1 MDVEGLKELIRE
13 NYYVIS
19 VNETISKVL
28 SMLEAEHDK
37 AILAEEDGKIVGV
50 VREKDLI
57 RGGLMTN
64 PDETKIKNFL
74 VRTGVIPLN
83 ELKSEKVVRRFIED
97 STPFVLIKLNGKI
110 GVIHIDDYIQKIKHE
125 FENVKVSELM
135 SSEVVAVRTHDTAAK
150 ALATMR
156 DDGISR
162 VVVVDDESKVAGIIT
177 GKDIIDRVVFLGK
190 NDRLGYLSRKE
201 KEKTLSIMI
210 EGVMSRPVVTVE
222 RNDTVAKVIDL
233 MIENEIS
240 SVVVTKNNSISEGI
254 VVKKDILEYCL
265 KKEIPT
271 DVQIITKGVVLD
283 DFDMKKL
290 LDDLNKFMEQF
301 KEPFGK
307 SHLFVYIKKLKTYY
321 RRVPLIYVRMRLTS
335 DLGVFFV
342 TDESWGVEFAI
353 HATLKKLERQV
364 LKDKEVLED
373 KRMVQ
378 RFYEEVF

>member
-1 MDVEGLKELIRE
+1 MVCINKGENKMDVEGLKELIRE

-190 NDRLGYLSRKE
+190 NDRLGYLSRK
-201 KEKTLSIMI
+201 KRKDTLN
-210 EGVMSRPVVTVE
+210 
-222 RNDTVAKVIDL
+222 ND
-233 MIENEIS
+233 
-240 SVVVTKNNSISEGI
+240 
-254 VVKKDILEYCL
+254 
-265 KKEIPT
+265 
-271 DVQIITKGVVLD
+271 
-283 DFDMKKL
+283 
-290 LDDLNKFMEQF
+290 
-301 KEPFGK
+301 
-307 SHLFVYIKKLKTYY
+307 
-321 RRVPLIYVRMRLTS
+321 
-335 DLGVFFV
+335 
-342 TDESWGVEFAI
+342 
-353 HATLKKLERQV
+353 
-364 LKDKEVLED
+364 
-373 KRMVQ
+373 
-378 RFYEEVF
+378 

>member
-283 DFDMKKL
+283 DLDVERL

-301 KEPFGK
+301 KESFGK
-307 SHLFVYIKKLKTYY
+307 SHLFVYIKKLKMYY

-342 TDESWGVEFAI
+342 TGESWGVEFTI